1 MKFRLPIFRREAT
14 AANAAA
20 SDANTE
26 QNEGA
31 SLPSNIVKVKTMNE
45 ALRIPACYRAVTVI
59 ANTLSMM
66 AIRYEK
72 IDDEHGGNF
81 KPHMRGEG
89 AHINYL
95 MQVRPNRMMIATDF
109 WKRAAVNI
117 LCEGNAVVYID
128 RPGLSIRA
136 LYLCESASVNQLT
149 MKYLI
154 TYQTEHG
161 RETRVCSD
169 DEVLHFKNDHVEDNG
184 LNGIST
190 LYFAADA
197 LSLTAT
203 NDQRAIMVAA
213 RGGDM
218 KYILS
223 EDRKSMQF
231 GASRTLTQ
239 NQKNTQKSKLQ
250 EQCERGD
257 QIILVSGQVDLK
269 PLSDPG
275 STPILLAAR
284 KQDTLAIARVFGV
297 PPTALMDYTNNT
309 YKAPEQGVLE
319 LLNRTILP
327 RKLAIE
333 NELNAKLVGE
343 TNFGRMRF
351 HMDDSYLLQ
360 LDPKGRA
367 EIAKLYVETGV
378 WCPNEA
384 RLSNNL
390 PALPEEEG
398 GNRHFVS
405 TNLRPLNSEE
415 FSPAPNPQE

>member
-1 MKFRLPIFRREAT
+1 
-14 AANAAA
+14 
-20 SDANTE
+20 
-26 QNEGA
+26 
-31 SLPSNIVKVKTMNE
+31 
-45 ALRIPACYRAVTVI
+45 
-59 ANTLSMM
+59 
-66 AIRYEK
+66 
-72 IDDEHGGNF
+72 
-81 KPHMRGEG
+81 
-89 AHINYL
+89 
-95 MQVRPNRMMIATDF
+95 
-109 WKRAAVNI
+109 
-117 LCEGNAVVYID
+117 
-128 RPGLSIRA
+128 
-136 LYLCESASVNQLT
+136 
-149 MKYLI
+149 
-154 TYQTEHG
+154 
-161 RETRVCSD
+161 
-169 DEVLHFKNDHVEDNG
+169 
-184 LNGIST
+184 
-190 LYFAADA
+190 
-197 LSLTAT
+197 
-203 NDQRAIMVAA
+203 MVAA

-275 STPILLAAR
+275 STQILLEAR

-343 TNFGRMRF
+343 TNFGKMRF

-405 TNLRPLNSEE
+405 TNLRPLNSDE
-415 FSPAPNPQE
+415 FSAAPKPQE

>member
-81 KPHMRGEG
+81 RPHMRGEG

-95 MQVRPNRMMIATDF
+95 MQVRPNRIMIASDF

-117 LCEGNAVVYID
+117 LCDGNAVVYID

-136 LYLCESASVNQLT
+136 LYLCESASVNPLT

-184 LNGIST
+184 INGIST
-190 LYFAADA
+190 LHFAADA

-203 NDQRAIMVAA
+203 NDQRSLMVAA

-239 NQKNTQKSKLQ
+239 TQKNTQKSKLQ

-275 STPILLAAR
+275 STQILLEAR

-405 TNLRPLNSEE
+405 TNLRPLSSEE
-415 FSPAPNPQE
+415 FSTAPNPQE

>member
-14 AANAAA
+14 AAPADNSQA
-20 SDANTE
+20 E

-31 SLPSNIVKVKTMNE
+31 SLPSNIVKIKTMND

-81 KPHMRGEG
+81 RPHMRGEG

-95 MQVRPNRMMIATDF
+95 LQVRPNRMMIATDF

-136 LYLCESASVNQLT
+136 LYLCESARLNPQT
-149 MKYLI
+149 MQYLI
-154 TYQTEHG
+154 TYQTERG
-161 RETRVCSD
+161 LETRVCSD
-169 DEVLHFKNDHVEDNG
+169 DEVLHFKNDHVESNG

-190 LYFAADA
+190 LHFAADA

-275 STPILLAAR
+275 STQILLEAR

-405 TNLRPLNSEE
+405 TNLRPLNSDE

>member
-14 AANAAA
+14 AEPADNTQ
-20 SDANTE
+20 SD

-81 KPHMRGEG
+81 RPHMRGEG

-95 MQVRPNRMMIATDF
+95 LQVRPNRMMIATDF

-136 LYLCESASVNQLT
+136 LYLCESARVTPQT
-149 MKYLI
+149 MQYLI

-161 RETRVCSD
+161 LETRVCNE
-169 DEVLHFKNDHVEDNG
+169 DEVLHFKNDHVESNG

-190 LYFAADA
+190 LHFAADA

-239 NQKNTQKSKLQ
+239 TQKNTQKSKLQ

-275 STPILLAAR
+275 STQILLEAR

-415 FSPAPNPQE
+415 FSADPNPQE

>member
-14 AANAAA
+14 AANSA
-20 SDANTE
+20 SATDNE

-31 SLPSNIVKVKTMNE
+31 SLPSNIVSVHTMNA

-66 AIRYEK
+66 AVRYER

-81 KPHMRGEG
+81 RPHMRGEG
-89 AHINYL
+89 AHVNYL
-95 MQVRPNRMMIATDF
+95 LQVRPNRMMIAADF

-128 RPGLSIRA
+128 RPGMSIRA
-136 LYLCESASVNQLT
+136 FYLCQSASVDPQT
-149 MKYLI
+149 MHYTV

-161 RETRVCSD
+161 LESRICSD
-169 DEVLHFKNDHVEDNG
+169 EDVLHFKNDHVEQNG
-184 LNGIST
+184 LYGIPT
-190 LYFAADA
+190 LRFAADA
-197 LSLTAT
+197 LSLAAT
-203 NDQRAIMVAA
+203 NDQRALMVAA

-275 STPILLAAR
+275 STQILLEAR

-405 TNLRPLNSEE
+405 TNLRPLNSQE
-415 FSPAPNPQE
+415 FSQATKPQE